1 MARIALFTST
11 YAPEPIGSAVYMAD
25 FAQELVGRGHQTTVV
40 CAYPHYPAWEKTHRK
55 WRYSTTT
62 EEGVRVIR
70 VPHAVPTNPTALAR
84 AGLEASYGLASA
96 GALAKLPPFD
106 AAIGAVPALSGALG
120 AWFAAFVRRKPYG
133 LMVRDLVSAA
143 AMQGNVPGSGPWV
156 ARPVRAVEAFV
167 TPRAARVAV
176 IACGF
181 EKPVR
186 ELGAK
191 HVDFLPNYRTVGEPP
206 LPREAARA
214 HFGIPRDAFAA
225 VYSGAMGF
233 KQGILTLVEAA
244 ATAPE
249 VFLLVAGDGSQ
260 RAAFERAVLS
270 SGLTNVRWRP
280 LVPDEEYA
288 DLLNAADA
296 FLMPQS
302 KTDVDMSVPGKLTS
316 YLAIGRPIIVSAS
329 PDSETARIVQEAGA
343 GVIVP
348 PADGAAIGQALS
360 ELAASP
366 QQVET
371 FTAGATRYAA
381 AHLDRKVGLDRF
393 VEWALALAE
402 RRAPRFD
409 GDIEEAAGPA

>member
-1 MARIALFTST
+1 LARIALFTST

-25 FAQELVGRGHQTTVV
+25 FAQELVRRGHEANVI
-40 CAYPHYPAWEKTHRK
+40 CAYPYYPAWEKTHRK
-55 WRYSTTT
+55 WRYTTT
-62 EEGVRVIR
+62 IEEGVRVIR
-70 VPHAVPTNPTALAR
+70 VPHTIPTHPTALAR
-84 AGLEASYGLASA
+84 AGLEATYGLASA
-96 GALAKLPPFD
+96 GALARLPAFD

-120 AWFAAFVRRKPYG
+120 AWFASRVRRKPYG

-143 AMQGNVPGSGPWV
+143 AMHGNVPGSGPWV
-156 ARPVRAVEAFV
+156 AKPVRAVEAFV

-176 IACGF
+176 IARGF
-181 EKPVR
+181 EAPVR

-191 HVDFLPNYRTVGEPP
+191 HVDFLPNYRTVGEPG

-214 HFGIPRDAFAA
+214 HFGIPQDVFAA

-233 KQGILTLVEAA
+233 KQGILNLVEAA
-244 ATAPE
+244 AAAPE
-249 VFLLVAGDGSQ
+249 AFILVAGDGSQ
-260 RAAFERAVLS
+260 RAAFEHAVAT

-296 FLMPQS
+296 FLMPQGE
-302 KTDVDMSVPGKLTS
+302 TEVDMSVPGKLTS

-329 PDSETARIVQEAGA
+329 PHSETARIVVEASA

-348 PADGAAIGQALS
+348 PADGAAIGWALRD
-360 ELAASP
+360 LAAAP
-366 QQVET
+366 AQVEAY
-371 FTAGATRYAA
+371 TAGAARYAA
-381 AHLDRKVGLDRF
+381 AHLDRTVGLDRF

-402 RRAPRFD
+402 RRDPRFD
-409 GDIEEAAGPA
+409 RDSERAGA